1 MMELGVVSLAL
12 SHSPSATR
20 LIDSIQKRNVGSFLA
35 YVSSRDP
42 AFPEE
47 GTMFDA
53 LFPRRLENSYRGR
66 KLALWLFG
74 LVVLVKIAQSV
85 VSIFDA
91 ADIARTADAIPL
103 DSYPPA
109 AAQTI
114 AALFALSGVSRLF
127 LYMLCVLILVRYRN
141 AVPLMFLVSALSYLA
156 GRLVLIYLPIA
167 RTGTPGG
174 LIVNQVLF
182 GLMVLGLVLS
192 LWKRPV
198 ETTA

>member
-1 MMELGVVSLAL
+1 
-12 SHSPSATR
+12 
-20 LIDSIQKRNVGSFLA
+20 
-35 YVSSRDP
+35 
-42 AFPEE
+42 
-47 GTMFDA
+47 MFDA

-91 ADIARTADAIPL
+91 ADIAKTADGIPL

-127 LYMLCVLILVRYRN
+127 LYMLCALVLVRYRN
-141 AVPLMFLVSALSYLA
+141 AVPLMFLVSALSFLA
-156 GRLVLIYLPIA
+156 GRLVLYYLPIA

-192 LWKRPV
+192 LWKRPA